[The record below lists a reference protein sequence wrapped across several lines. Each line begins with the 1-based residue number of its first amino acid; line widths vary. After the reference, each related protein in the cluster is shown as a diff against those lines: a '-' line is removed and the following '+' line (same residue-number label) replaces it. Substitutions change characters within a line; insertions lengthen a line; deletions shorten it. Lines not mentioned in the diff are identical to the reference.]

1 MSTALH
7 EELVLVNKKPTRP
20 SLLKKFKP
28 SIRVLENLVE
38 KMPQKN
44 L

>member
-7 EELVLVNKKPTRP
+7 EELVLVNKKPTSS
-20 SLLKKFKP
+20 SLLKKIKL

-38 KMPQKN
+38 NMPQKN